1 MIRLLTVILLLT
13 GLSARWNM
21 AYALSGN
28 GTESSPYLIGSAD
41 DWKAFATEVNSSTSP
56 ICAILT
62 NDIVVKLDQSHRVG
76 NSSHPFRGK
85 FDGQGNTITLE
96 YALFAVDNVAL
107 FSYVKNATIENVIV
121 NGEFKTSGQYASG
134 LVSQCLGSN
143 AVRIQ
148 NCIVS
153 ATLSF
158 APTAPIFNAYMAGFV
173 ANKNGCILYIDDC
186 LFNGKLVGGSV
197 SGYTDKVKYCAGFV
211 ASGEGSPS
219 FSYCLFD
226 PQEVI
231 SIGPENCSTFTNGSF
246 SLTYS
251 YYCSSWPEG
260 GLQGYDGRNMSA
272 TELVAKLNGNRSD
285 DQKCWEEK
293 DGKAMLNLSR
303 YVTLYSRLENSSSN
317 NPFMRG
323 MKAGQTVTYTYQ
335 ANQTGDWVTS
345 KPTISGRHNVKASVT
360 GGNGLPWESTA
371 TFIIAKKPSAAAT
384 SFTYNRA
391 DQTLLASS
399 YTQPTNVT
407 YHYRKQ
413 GDTEWTST
421 IPTGK
426 NAGTYNIEFWVE
438 DKDAA
443 HNHIG
448 SADEPAGTV
457 AVTINQ
463 KSVTPTVTPN
473 STSLVYTGSGV
484 ESGVTVK
491 DGDDVI
497 PEEEY
502 TITYTNNVNV
512 GTATATVTKKGS
524 GVNYDISGST
534 SLNFE
539 IVKSPLT
546 ITPPKPKT
554 LIYNTSPQ
562 ELVEAAVIAGPPP
575 LDACVARYCLDDVN
589 YSVGIPTGTNV
600 GTYTV
605 YYRVDGDAN
614 HIGQDPATVSVTINP
629 KTLTNPT
636 IIMSPSVYT
645 YDGTT
650 KEPTITVKDGD
661 TLVPAS
667 EYTVSYSENK
677 DVGTAKVT
685 ITDNEGGN
693 YTVSG
698 SASFSIVAAG
708 ADYTPPTAKTALV
721 YNGAEQELI
730 IAGTATGGS
739 MEYNLDGGEFSSK
752 IPVGTDARQY
762 LVGYRVVGD
771 KNHDGSAPVTL
782 NVTISP
788 KTVAAPVITLEPSS
802 FYYDGNPKQPAVTVK
817 DGETEI
823 PASEYFVRYTDN
835 TAMGTATVIVSD
847 KTGGNYTVS
856 GTANFSI
863 IDPETGIVPPTTVAG
878 LVYNR
883 AAQELIK
890 DGVAPDGYSMVY
902 SLDNKTY
909 YTKLPTGTDAKEY
922 TVYYKV
928 VDKDN
933 KDVTKAA
940 TVKVTIS
947 PKTVKITVTV
957 NSNGPNR
964 VPSLTVVDEEGTKL
978 STNDYEIT
986 YKNSAGKVVTPSND
1000 MLRSGDY
1007 AVTIKPVGNYT
1018 GQSVTKT
1025 IHIESSFSFVFTVE
1039 NDLIPI
1045 CLPYD
1050 GDVPSDY
1057 HVYYFDRI
1065 DDNGM
1070 PVFKRILTTKIRAGK
1085 PYLLRYVGSS
1095 ASTRTTRTLDLTP
1108 SNPALVDITTTISV
1122 EYIGDM
1128 MFMGTFDNLTSYKA
1142 HADGAYLLLSNNTW
1156 QVPEDKGDAISL
1168 EAFHAYLRYMDRS
1181 TPYDTMTMTLKATT
1195 NPDDIE
1201 PTALDQVILD
1211 EADGGEAWYDLQGR
1225 RLDSPQ
1231 RGMNIIRSS
1240 DGKTRKVII
1249 R

>member
-1 MIRLLTVILLLT
+1 MGGEGVVYEYATYTDNTHHSDYSTTVPSTAGRHIVKATLPDGFKTYDKRFYIVAPPTAKTLSYNGNNQELINTTST
-13 GLSARWNM
+13 GLGRFW
-21 AYALSGN
+21 YRLGESGSFAQATPKAKELGN
-28 GTESSPYLIGSAD
+28 YRVYYFIDNNSDNLADPIGSAD
-41 DWKAFATEVNSSTSP
+41 SPAGYVDVSITMRELSSPT
-56 ICAILT
+56 
-62 NDIVVKLDQSHRVG
+62 IVVNPS
-76 NSSHPFRGK
+76 
-85 FDGQGNTITLE
+85 
-96 YALFAVDNVAL
+96 
-107 FSYVKNATIENVIV
+107 
-121 NGEFKTSGQYASG
+121 EFT
-134 LVSQCLGSN
+134 
-143 AVRIQ
+143 
-148 NCIVS
+148 
-153 ATLSF
+153 
-158 APTAPIFNAYMAGFV
+158 FN
-173 ANKNGCILYIDDC
+173 N
-186 LFNGKLVGGSV
+186 
-197 SGYTDKVKYCAGFV
+197 
-211 ASGEGSPS
+211 
-219 FSYCLFD
+219 
-226 PQEVI
+226 
-231 SIGPENCSTFTNGSF
+231 
-246 SLTYS
+246 
-251 YYCSSWPEG
+251 
-260 GLQGYDGRNMSA
+260 
-272 TELVAKLNGNRSD
+272 
-285 DQKCWEEK
+285 
-293 DGKAMLNLSR
+293 
-303 YVTLYSRLENSSSN
+303 
-317 NPFMRG
+317 
-323 MKAGQTVTYTYQ
+323 
-335 ANQTGDWVTS
+335 ANQV
-345 KPTISGRHNVKASVT
+345 
-360 GGNGLPWESTA
+360 
-371 TFIIAKKPSAAAT
+371 PS
-384 SFTYNRA
+384 
-391 DQTLLASS
+391 
-399 YTQPTNVT
+399 
-407 YHYRKQ
+407 
-413 GDTEWTST
+413 
-421 IPTGK
+421 
-426 NAGTYNIEFWVE
+426 
-438 DKDAA
+438 
-443 HNHIG
+443 
-448 SADEPAGTV
+448 
-457 AVTINQ
+457 
-463 KSVTPTVTPN
+463 
-473 STSLVYTGSGV
+473 
-484 ESGVTVK
+484 VTVK
-491 DGDDVI
+491 DGNTVI
-497 PEEEY
+497 PESEY
-502 TITYTNNVNV
+502 TVSFSNNINA
-512 GTATATVTKKGS
+512 GTATVTITDKS
-524 GVNYDISGST
+524 GGNYIVNGST
-534 SLNFE
+534 TFTITPKVVSTPTVEIPATTYTGSPLKPTVTVKDGSTVIDPSEYTVIYDDTHVNAGDMSVVTITDKSGGNYTVNGTSVNFE

-589 YSVGIPTGTNV
+589 FSVGIPTGTNV

-693 YTVSG
+693 YSVSG

-708 ADYTPPTAKTALV
+708 AGYTPPTAKTALV

-788 KTVAAPVITLEPSS
+788 KTVAATVITLEPSS

-847 KTGGNYTVS
+847 KMGGNYTVS

-978 STNDYEIT
+978 NTNDYEIT

-1085 PYLLRYVGSS
+1085 PYLLRYVGTS

-1128 MFMGTFDNLTSYKA
+1128 LFMGTFDNLTSYKA

-1201 PTALDQVILD
+1201 PTALDQVIMD